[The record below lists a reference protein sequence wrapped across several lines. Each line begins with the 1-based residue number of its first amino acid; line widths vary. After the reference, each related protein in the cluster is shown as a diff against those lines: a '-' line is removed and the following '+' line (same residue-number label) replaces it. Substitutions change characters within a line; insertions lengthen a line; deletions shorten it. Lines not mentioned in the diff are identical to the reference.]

1 MLFRPQCIALLAS
14 CLWIAASGNTF
25 AHFSW
30 LSVEDKDGT
39 PVVKLHFS
47 EAAHL
52 EGAHIP
58 EKVGKSDLL
67 VWDAAGLKENV
78 NTELIETDDGVSREG
93 ELPRDIACSVQ
104 GTCTYGI
111 YHSFLL
117 TYYPKAIYIKNRS
130 EMPAVA
136 RAANQKFDIVPCWH
150 EYGLQL
156 TTLWDGKPQPDVTLS
171 VIGPD
176 EEKKQLKTNAKGRV
190 LIPDVSPGLYGFR
203 AHFVAPDSAGE
214 HDGESYDEEQHY
226 ATLTLRIPEDDAS
239 SADGSKIFI
248 PNPIASFGAATSD
261 GYLYVYG
268 GHTGRAHSHSRQN
281 LSPHFIRIPLEGE
294 KDWENLPMQTHL
306 QGLALVAHGKH
317 LYRVGGLNAR
327 NDIDDD
333 ADLYSVKD
341 FARYDPSKGTWESL
355 PDMPTPRSSHDAVVV
370 GDKLFVFGGWWLEG
384 DSSDGDWHDTALE
397 IDLSAKQ
404 PEWKV
409 IENVPFE
416 RRALATATLDG
427 KVYILCGLT
436 SVAEVSQEVNIYD
449 PESETWTTGPEFPGE
464 GMHGFGVSAWGE
476 GSDLLATG
484 LDGLVYRLASD
495 EQQWEKITK
504 LDQGRFFHRL
514 LPAGDRKF
522 AMVGGAS
529 MSGHINRVD
538 FFEIDQ

>member
-1 MLFRPQCIALLAS
+1 MRLRSLCIVFLTS
-14 CLWIAASGNTF
+14 YLWIALSLNAS

-30 LSVEDKDGT
+30 LSVDQKDGK

-47 EAAHL
+47 EAAHV

-58 EKVGKSDLL
+58 EKVGASELL
-67 VWDAAGLKENV
+67 VWDAAGLKDNV
-78 NTELIETDDGVSREG
+78 TTEMIETDDGVSREG

-130 EMPAVA
+130 EMPAVS
-136 RAANQKFDIVPCWH
+136 RAANQKFDIVPAWH
-150 EYGLQL
+150 EYGLEI
-156 TTLWDGKPQPDVTLS
+156 TTLWEGKPQPGVTLS

-176 EEKKQLKTNAKGRV
+176 EEEKQLETNAKGRV
-190 LIPDVSPGLYGFR
+190 LLTDVAPGLYGFR
-203 AHFVAPDSAGE
+203 AHFVSPDSAGE
-214 HDGESYDEEQHY
+214 HEGKPYDEEQHF
-226 ATLTLRIPEDDAS
+226 ATLTLRIPEDDT
-239 SADGSKIFI
+239 SAADASKIFI
-248 PNPIASFGAATSD
+248 PNPIASFGAATND

-294 KDWENLPMQTHL
+294 TDWENLPMQTHL

-327 NDIDDD
+327 NDIDDE

-341 FARYDPSKGTWESL
+341 FARYDPTKGTWESL

-370 GDKLFVFGGWWLEG
+370 GNKLFVMGGWWLEG

-397 IDLSAKQ
+397 IDLSAEE

-416 RRALATATLDG
+416 RRALATAALDG
-427 KVYILCGLT
+427 KVYVLCGLT
-436 SVAEVSQEVNIYD
+436 SLAEVSQEVNIYD
-449 PESETWTTGPEFPGE
+449 PKTETWTKGPDFPGE
-464 GMHGFGVSAWGE
+464 GMHGFGVSAWGS
-476 GSDLLATG
+476 GPHVLATG
-484 LDGLVYRLASD
+484 LDGVVYRLASD
-495 EQQWEKITK
+495 QKDWEKVTQ
-504 LDQGRFFHRL
+504 LDQGRVFHRVF
-514 LPAGDRKF
+514 PAGDRKF

>member
-1 MLFRPQCIALLAS
+1 MLIRPTLSALFALLVYAS
-14 CLWIAASGNTF
+14 CNATLD

-30 LSVEDKDGT
+30 LSVDQKDGQ

-47 EAAHL
+47 EAAHVP
-52 EGAHIP
+52 GAHIP
-58 EKVGKSDLL
+58 EKVGESKLL
-67 VWDAAGLKENV
+67 VWDAAGLKETV
-78 NTELIETDDGVSREG
+78 ATELLETDDGVSREG
-93 ELPRDIACSVQ
+93 ELPRNIACSVQ

-136 RAANQKFDIVPCWH
+136 RASNQKFDIVPAWH
-150 EYGLQL
+150 EYGLEIS
-156 TTLWDGKPQPDVTLS
+156 TLWDGKPQAGVTLS

-176 EEKKQLKTNAKGRV
+176 EEEKQLETNAKGRV
-190 LIPDVSPGLYGFR
+190 LITDVAPGLYGFR
-203 AHFVAPDSAGE
+203 AHYVAPDSGGE
-214 HDGESYDEEQHY
+214 FEGESYDEEQHF
-226 ATLTLRIPEDDAS
+226 ATLTLRVPEDDTA
-239 SADGSKIFI
+239 SADGSQIVI
-248 PNPIASFGAATSD
+248 PNPIASFGAATTD

-281 LSPHFIRIPLEGE
+281 LSPHFIRIPLDGDN
-294 KDWENLPMQTHL
+294 DWENLPMQTHL

-327 NDIDDD
+327 NDIDDE

-341 FARYDPSKGTWESL
+341 FARYDPVKGTWEAL

-370 GDKLFVFGGWWLEG
+370 GDKLFVVGGWALEG

-397 IDLSAKQ
+397 FDFAADEPK
-404 PEWKV
+404 WKV

-416 RRALATATLDG
+416 RRALAAATLDG
-427 KVYILCGLT
+427 KVYVLCGLT
-436 SVAEVSQEVNIYD
+436 SFAEVSQEVNVYD
-449 PESETWTTGPEFPGE
+449 PETEKWTTGPDFPGE

-484 LDGLVYRLASD
+484 LDGLVYRLASV
-495 EQQWEKITK
+495 QQNWEKLTK

-514 LPAGDRKF
+514 LPAGDGKF

-538 FFEIDQ
+538 FFQID